1 MAGNPADAEW
11 VLRERILD
19 GTYAPGER
27 IPSVAQIAEEFD
39 LTPSTANTVVGR
51 LRADGLIVTRHGSG
65 SFVRVPET
73 IRHEFPGDYGG
84 QDEMPELPEVDVT
97 DMRTSRSA
105 ATINQ
110 VPAPATVA
118 AALGLN
124 EGDPVIERYYGEAL
138 KGRFVMVAAAYYDP
152 RLVMSTPVMFANTDP
167 FRVHVALADIGRR
180 PVDVVESFNARM
192 PFPQESALLELAP
205 GTPVLDVVREAFD
218 EKRRCVEVVR
228 MILDGSTYVI
238 DAHTPGIDPAMS
250 AVRARARVLSRDTFV
265 APLPEPE
272 QPSVVELAFPPE
284 VNPELYQAPTNRR
297 PGTPRSDPKRRGR
310 SR

>member
-1 MAGNPADAEW
+1 MAGNPADVEW

-19 GTYAPGER
+19 GSYAPGEK

-65 SFVRVPET
+65 SYVRVPET

-97 DMRTSRSA
+97 DLRTSRSA

-110 VPAPATVA
+110 VSAPATVA

-167 FRVHVALADIGRR
+167 FHVHVALADIGRR
-180 PVDVVESFNARM
+180 PVDVVETFNTRM
-192 PFPQESALLELAP
+192 PFPQESALLELSP

-218 EKRRCVEVVR
+218 EKRQCVEVVR
-228 MILDGSTYVI
+228 TILDGSTYVI

-272 QPSVVELAFPPE
+272 QLSVVELAFPPE
-284 VNPELYQAPTNRR
+284 VNPELYQAPTKRH